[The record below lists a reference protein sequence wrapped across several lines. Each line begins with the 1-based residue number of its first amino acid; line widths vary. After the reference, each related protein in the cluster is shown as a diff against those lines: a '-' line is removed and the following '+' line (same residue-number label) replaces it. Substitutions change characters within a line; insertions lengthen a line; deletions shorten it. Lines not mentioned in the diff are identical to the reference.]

1 MNERGLLLDV
11 LPGGKRV
18 KTREGSMEV
27 PVIYPSCCGIDVHK
41 KMLVACVI
49 SVRGQQTYREVRT
62 FGTTWSELCRL
73 VQWLQEVDCAQVAM
87 ESTGVY
93 WHPVFNAL
101 EAHVPVM
108 IVNAQHL
115 KNVPGRKTDIQD
127 AQWIAQCLQLGLL
140 RPSFIPGRPQ
150 RELRELT
157 RGRKSLIEDQAR
169 TTNRIEKV
177 LEGTNSKITSVISDI
192 MGISGRKMLRA
203 LIDGEQDLQKIARL
217 ALGKLRK
224 KEEQLIEALAG
235 NFTQHHRFLLRQLLR
250 QWEEQ
255 EAHIRAYDQEIDRRL
270 GDPPEHESTDAVP
283 PACQPVSDGASAPVS
298 AASQGSALPT
308 SPASVVQRSQ
318 PLSGYEG
325 YAKRIE
331 QLDGVTGINL
341 RAAQV
346 LVAECGIDMER
357 FATDKHFASWL
368 GVCPNNQ
375 VSAGKRLRAKSGKGN
390 RHARAILVQAAQGV
404 AKSKGTYLRA
414 LYERYK
420 GRMGHKQAIMAIAHH
435 LAIIIYHMLKKREA
449 YREEGPEGAD
459 ERWQEM
465 RKRRAVQQLKDLG
478 YDVSLQPAQSA

>member
-1 MNERGLLLDV
+1 
-11 LPGGKRV
+11 
-18 KTREGSMEV
+18 MEV
-27 PVIYPSCCGIDVHK
+27 PVIYPCCCGIDVHK
-41 KMLVACVI
+41 KMLMACVI
-49 SVRGQQTYREVRT
+49 IVRGQETDREVRT

-73 VQWLQEVDCAQVAM
+73 VQWLQEVGCTQVAI

-101 EAHVPVM
+101 EAHFPVM

-115 KNVPGRKTDIQD
+115 KNVPGRKTDLKD

-177 LEGTNSKITSVISDI
+177 LEGTNSKLTSVVSDI
-192 MGISGRKMLRA
+192 MGISGRKMLLA
-203 LIDGEQDLQKIARL
+203 LIDGEQDLHKIAQM

-224 KEEQLIEALAG
+224 KEEPLIEALAG
-235 NFTQHHRFLLRQLLR
+235 NFTEHHRFLLRQLLQ

-270 GDPPEHESTDAVP
+270 GDPPEHGSADVAPGTGLSVSQVPSTP
-283 PACQPVSDGASAPVS
+283 GVS
-298 AASQGSALPT
+298 ATQQESLSPT
-308 SPASVVQRSQ
+308 SQASFAQASE

-325 YAKRIE
+325 FANIIE
-331 QLDGVTGINL
+331 QLDRVTGINL

-346 LVAECGIDMER
+346 LVAECGIEMER

-390 RHARAILVQAAQGV
+390 RHARAILVQAAHGV
-404 AKSKGTYLRA
+404 AKSKGTSLRA

-449 YREEGPEGAD
+449 YREERPERVD
-459 ERWQEM
+459 ERLQEV
-465 RKRRAVQQLKDLG
+465 RKRRAVQQLEDLG
-478 YDVSLQPAQSA
+478 FEVSLQPAQSA

>member
-1 MNERGLLLDV
+1 
-11 LPGGKRV
+11 
-18 KTREGSMEV
+18 MEV

-49 SVRGQQTYREVRT
+49 IVREQETYREVRT
-62 FGTTWSELCRL
+62 FGTMWSELCRL
-73 VQWLQEVDCAQVAM
+73 VQWLQEVGCAEVAM

-101 EAHVPVM
+101 EAHFPVM
-108 IVNAQHL
+108 IVNAQHI

-177 LEGTNSKITSVISDI
+177 LEGTNSKLTSVVSDI
-192 MGISGRKMLRA
+192 MGLSGRKMLGA
-203 LIDGEQDLQKIARL
+203 LIDGEQDLRKIAQM

-235 NFTQHHRFLLRQLLR
+235 NFTEHHRFLLRQLLR

-255 EAHIRAYDQEIDRRL
+255 EAHIQAYDREIDRRL
-270 GDPPEHESTDAVP
+270 GEPPDPPEREPVDATPQTCEPAAEVP
-283 PACQPVSDGASAPVS
+283 S
-298 AASQGSALPT
+298 
-308 SPASVVQRSQ
+308 ASVSGTEQESSLSMVQASSAQ
-318 PLSGYEG
+318 ASEPLSEYEG
-325 YAKRIE
+325 YAKIIE

-341 RAAQV
+341 QAAQV
-346 LVAECGIDMER
+346 LVAECGIDMAR

-420 GRMGHKQAIMAIAHH
+420 GRMGHKQAIMAIAHR
-435 LAIIIYHMLKKREA
+435 LAIIIYHMIKKREA

-459 ERWQEM
+459 EHLQET
-465 RKRRAVQQLKDLG
+465 RKRRAVQQLKALG

>member
-1 MNERGLLLDV
+1 
-11 LPGGKRV
+11 
-18 KTREGSMEV
+18 MEV
-27 PVIYPSCCGIDVHK
+27 PVLYPSCCGIDVHK

-49 SVRGQQTYREVRT
+49 VVRGRDTSREVRT

-101 EAHVPVM
+101 EAHFPVM

-115 KNVPGRKTDIQD
+115 KNVPGRKTDIKD

-140 RPSFIPGRPQ
+140 RPSFIPARPQ

-157 RGRKSLIEDQAR
+157 RGRKAFIEDQAR

-192 MGISGRKMLRA
+192 MGTSGRKMLGA
-203 LIDGEQDLQKIARL
+203 LVRGEQDLRKIAQM
-217 ALGKLRK
+217 ALGQLRK

-235 NFTQHHRFLLRQLLR
+235 NFTEHHRFLLSQLLQ

-270 GDPPEHESTDAVP
+270 GDPPSASLHEK
-283 PACQPVSDGASAPVS
+283 SAE
-298 AASQGSALPT
+298 AAPEVDPPT
-308 SPASVVQRSQ
+308 SKAPSSQAKARKRSSDAK
-318 PLSGYEG
+318 PLPVNPPKEPEPGYEG
-325 YAKRIE
+325 FASLIE
-331 QLDGVTGINL
+331 LLDGVTGINL

-346 LVAECGIDMER
+346 IVAECGIDMER

-420 GRMGHKQAIMAIAHH
+420 GRMGRKQAIMAIAHH
-435 LAIIIYHMLKKREA
+435 LAIIIYHMIKKREA
-449 YREEGPEGAD
+449 YREAGPERVD
-459 ERWQEM
+459 ERFQEM
-465 RKRRAVQQLKDLG
+465 RKRRALQQLAKLG